1 MQWVVEARSLT
12 KTLDG
17 RMVLENVTITVP
29 PGTIHAVAGANGAG
43 KTTLLRIFA
52 GLYDASAGEC
62 RVLAERM
69 HTGATALR
77 QRVHLVAADL
87 TLPRGMT
94 VAEYAR
100 YASLLYERW
109 DPERWRRL
117 REALELPLRRPLR
130 HLSYGMQMQ
139 LRLALALSARP
150 EVLLLDEPTVGLD
163 PVVRRQFLQLLLEE
177 AAASG
182 VTIVVASHQ
191 LDELER
197 MADHL
202 TVLYRGRV
210 VVTGSLDE
218 LKQSLVR
225 LTVRGLRALPDAL
238 AGHPGVWTWS
248 PARVGLNVMVRARAA
263 GDVTAALRAAGA
275 EQIVEEQDISLDEL
289 FRLWMEREGYR
300 RDTVALASRGDV

>member
-1 MQWVVEARSLT
+1 MKWAVEARSLA

-17 RMVLENVTITVP
+17 RPVLRDVTMTVAR
-29 PGTIHAVAGANGAG
+29 GTIHAVAGANGAG
-43 KTTLLRIFA
+43 KTTLLRVLT
-52 GLYDASAGEC
+52 GLYDPTAGEC
-62 RVLAERM
+62 RVLGERM
-69 HTGATALR
+69 HIGATGLR

-87 TLPRGMT
+87 TLPRGFT

-109 DPERWRRL
+109 DAERWRRL
-117 REALELPLRRPLR
+117 RDALELPERRPLR

-139 LRLALALSARP
+139 LRLAVALSARP
-150 EVLLLDEPTVGLD
+150 ELLLLDEPTVGLD
-163 PVVRRQFLQLLLEE
+163 PVVRRQFLQLLLDE
-177 AAASG
+177 AVTSG
-182 VTIVVASHQ
+182 VTVVVASHE

-210 VVTGSLDE
+210 VVSGPLEE

-225 LTVRGLRALPDAL
+225 LTVRGIRELPASL
-238 AGHPGVWTWS
+238 QEHPGVWTWAS
-248 PARVGLNVMVRARAA
+248 MGVGVSVIVRAEAA
-263 GDVTAALRAAGA
+263 QDVAAALRAAGA
-275 EQIVEEQDISLDEL
+275 AHIAEGTDIPLDEL

-300 RDTVALASRGDV
+300 RDSVVFA